1 MTSLPAKLIVAVLGL
16 AVFFASSADAAKQR
30 KHHKQA
36 AAYPAAT
43 LNGQHWGL
51 NLFMSGPFVVNGMQL
66 TDDPDDQVV
75 GAGLRVQALRARLA
89 EWGPDAV
96 YEDHVACGTG
106 HLRLLAG
113 NSSRLYVTR

>member
-66 TDDPDDQVV
+66 TDDPDPFIRSQIF
-75 GAGLRVQALRARLA
+75 RADGNFG
-89 EWGPDAV
+89 EGP
-96 YEDHVACGTG
+96 H
-106 HLRLLAG
+106 
-113 NSSRLYVTR
+113 